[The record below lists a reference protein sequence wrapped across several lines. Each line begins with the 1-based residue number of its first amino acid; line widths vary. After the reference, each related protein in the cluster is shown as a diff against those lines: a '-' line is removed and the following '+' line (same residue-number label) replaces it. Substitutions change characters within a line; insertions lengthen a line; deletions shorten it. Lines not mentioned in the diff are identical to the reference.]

1 MDKNTPQGLSEEEL
15 AYISRYLDGELGDE
29 AQKAF
34 EVRLAIDE
42 VFGKQVEE
50 VKALRLAIREVNLAE
65 SLDDFHE
72 AGGLSVESENIS
84 SKVIPFRRLRWGVA
98 AAAVLVV
105 LGIWKIW
112 FSPPVNER
120 LYHAY
125 FEADKGLPVEMGSRD
140 TVSYMLY
147 DGMVSYKE
155 GDYADALAKWTKLA
169 NINGYTDTLSYY
181 IGMAHLNNNNTED
194 AIANLMEV
202 IKWSRSNF
210 QGRAVWYLALSYLKQ
225 GDEQSAISFLKR
237 IRDDEVA
244 QELLK
249 KME

>member
-42 VFGKQVEE
+42 VFRKQVAE
-50 VKALRLAIREVNLAE
+50 VKALRLGIREANLAE

-72 AGGLSVESENIS
+72 AGGFSARSEKTIRKTIS
-84 SKVIPFRRLRWGVA
+84 IRWWRWGA
-98 AAAVLVV
+98 AAAVLVLFGV
-105 LGIWKIW
+105 WKIW
-112 FSPPVNER
+112 FSLPNNER
-120 LYHAY
+120 LYQAY
-125 FEADKGLPVEMGSRD
+125 FDTDKGLPVEMSSKD
-140 TVSYMLY
+140 TVNYMLY
-147 DGMVSYKE
+147 DGMISYKE
-155 GDYADALAKWTKLA
+155 GDYTDALAKWTQLA
-169 NINGYTDTLSYY
+169 NNSGYTDTLRYY
-181 IGMAHLNNNNTED
+181 IGMAQLNNDHVEE

-202 IKWSRSNF
+202 VKQGRSDF
-210 QGRAVWYLALSYLKQ
+210 HDRAVWYLALSYLKQ

-237 IRDDEVA
+237 IRDDEAA

-249 KME
+249 KLE